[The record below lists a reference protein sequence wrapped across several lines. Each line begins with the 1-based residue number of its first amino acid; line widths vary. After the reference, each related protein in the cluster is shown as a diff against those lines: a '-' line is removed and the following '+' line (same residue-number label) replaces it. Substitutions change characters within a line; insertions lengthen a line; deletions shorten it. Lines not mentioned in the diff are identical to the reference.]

1 MKKSLYYITILILL
15 FGFYF
20 SFTNRK
26 VEHSKNIMKM
36 DTYISIKL
44 YSKNKKVDKIL
55 NDVESIYNKYDI
67 LADAYTKYDNVIN
80 VYYLNNI
87 LEVGKEVTISDDLTS
102 LIKYGIDVYTK
113 TNGLVN
119 IAMGNVTSVWKKY
132 LNDGKK
138 VPSDSELSS
147 LNININDIVLEG
159 NKFLKKS
166 DVKLDLGAIA
176 KGYVTEEVGNYLES
190 KKIDKYLIN
199 AGGNVKVGKSYKDG
213 KYVIGIEN
221 PNDTNKMY
229 KKINVENKS
238 VVTSGDYQ
246 RYYEVNGIRYNHII
260 NPKTRFPANNVKSVT
275 VICDNSKDA
284 DMYSTYLFLLPLEE
298 ALNYVNNKDNLEA
311 VFYVNEDNIITS
323 KGFSSYE

>member
-20 SFTNRK
+20 SFMNRK

-284 DMYSTYLFLLPLEE
+284 DMYSTYLFLLPLGE

>member
-67 LADAYTKYDNVIN
+67 LADAYTKHDNVIN
-80 VYYLNNI
+80 VYYLNNV
-87 LEVGKEVTISDDLTS
+87 LEVNKEVTISKELADF
-102 LIKYGIDVYTK
+102 IQYGIDVYNN

-119 IAMGNVTSVWKKY
+119 IAMGNVTGVWKKY
-132 LNDGKK
+132 INEGTE
-138 VPSDSELSS
+138 VPSEKELNN

>member
-284 DMYSTYLFLLPLEE
+284 DMYSTYLFLLSLEE
-298 ALNYVNNKDNLEA
+298 ALDYVNNTDNLEA
-311 VFYVNEDNIITS
+311 VFYVNDDNIITS

>member
-80 VYYLNNI
+80 VYYLNNV
-87 LEVGKEVTISDDLTS
+87 LEVNKEVIISKELADL
-102 LIKYGIDVYTK
+102 IQYGIDVYNN

-119 IAMGNVTSVWKKY
+119 IAMGNVTGVWKKY
-132 LNDGKK
+132 INEGTE
-138 VPSDSELSS
+138 VPSEKELNN

-284 DMYSTYLFLLPLEE
+284 DMHSTYLFLLSLEE
-298 ALNYVNNKDNLEA
+298 ALDYVNNTDNLEA
-311 VFYVNEDNIITS
+311 VFYVNEDKIITS

>member
-36 DTYISIKL
+36 DTYINIKL

-80 VYYLNNI
+80 VYYLNNV
-87 LEVGKEVTISDDLTS
+87 LKVNKEVTISKELADL
-102 LIKYGIDVYTK
+102 IQYGIDAYNN

-119 IAMGNVTSVWKKY
+119 IAMGNVTGVWKKY
-132 LNDGKK
+132 INEGTE
-138 VPSDSELSS
+138 VPSEKELNN

-166 DVKLDLGAIA
+166 DVKLDLGSIT

-199 AGGNVKVGKSYKDG
+199 AGGNVKVGKSYKNG

>member
-36 DTYISIKL
+36 DTYINIKL
-44 YSKNKKVDKIL
+44 YSKNKNVDKIL

-80 VYYLNNI
+80 VYYLNNV
-87 LEVGKEVTISDDLTS
+87 LEVNKEVTISKELADL
-102 LIKYGIDVYTK
+102 IQYGIDVYNN

-132 LNDGKK
+132 INEGTE
-138 VPSDSELSS
+138 VPSEKELNN

-166 DVKLDLGAIA
+166 DVKLDLGSIT

-246 RYYEVNGIRYNHII
+246 RYYEVNGTRYNHII

>member
-36 DTYISIKL
+36 DTYINIKL
-44 YSKNKKVDKIL
+44 YSKNKNVDKIL

-80 VYYLNNI
+80 VYYLNNV
-87 LEVGKEVTISDDLTS
+87 LKVNKEVTISKELADL
-102 LIKYGIDVYTK
+102 IQYGIDVYNN

-119 IAMGNVTSVWKKY
+119 IAMGNVTGVWKKY
-132 LNDGKK
+132 INEGTE
-138 VPSDSELSS
+138 VPSEKELNN

-166 DVKLDLGAIA
+166 DVKLDLGSIT

-311 VFYVNEDNIITS
+311 VFYVNEDKIITS

>member
-80 VYYLNNI
+80 VYYLNNV
-87 LEVGKEVTISDDLTS
+87 LEVNKEVIISKELADL
-102 LIKYGIDVYTK
+102 IQYGIDVYNN

-119 IAMGNVTSVWKKY
+119 IAMGNVTGVWKKY
-132 LNDGKK
+132 INEGTE
-138 VPSDSELSS
+138 VPSEKELNN

-275 VICDNSKDA
+275 IICDNSKDA

>member
-80 VYYLNNI
+80 VYYLNNV
-87 LEVGKEVTISDDLTS
+87 LEVNKEVIISKELADL
-102 LIKYGIDVYTK
+102 IQYGIDVYNN

-119 IAMGNVTSVWKKY
+119 IAMGNVTGVWKKY
-132 LNDGKK
+132 INEGTE
-138 VPSDSELSS
+138 VPSEKELNN

>member
-284 DMYSTYLFLLPLEE
+284 DMYSTYLFLLSLEE

>member
-36 DTYISIKL
+36 DTYINIKL

-80 VYYLNNI
+80 VYYLNNV
-87 LEVGKEVTISDDLTS
+87 LEVNKEVIISKELADL
-102 LIKYGIDVYTK
+102 IQYGIDVYNN

-119 IAMGNVTSVWKKY
+119 IAMGNVTGVWKKY
-132 LNDGKK
+132 INEGTE
-138 VPSDSELSS
+138 VPSEKELNN

>member
-36 DTYISIKL
+36 DTYINIKL

-80 VYYLNNI
+80 VYYLNNV
-87 LEVGKEVTISDDLTS
+87 LKVNKEITISKELADL
-102 LIKYGIDVYTK
+102 IQYGIDVYNN

-119 IAMGNVTSVWKKY
+119 IAMGNVTGVWKKY
-132 LNDGKK
+132 INEGTEIPSEKELNN
-138 VPSDSELSS
+138 

-166 DVKLDLGAIA
+166 DVKLDLGSIT

-284 DMYSTYLFLLPLEE
+284 DMYSTYLFLLSLEE

>member
-36 DTYISIKL
+36 DTYINIKL

-80 VYYLNNI
+80 VYYLNNV
-87 LEVGKEVTISDDLTS
+87 LEVNKEVTISKELADL
-102 LIKYGIDVYTK
+102 IQYGIDVYNN

-119 IAMGNVTSVWKKY
+119 IAMGNVTGVWKKY
-132 LNDGKK
+132 INEGTE
-138 VPSDSELSS
+138 VPSEKELNN

-166 DVKLDLGAIA
+166 DVKLDLGSIT

-311 VFYVNEDNIITS
+311 VFYVNEDKIITS

>member
-284 DMYSTYLFLLPLEE
+284 DMYSTYLFLLSLEE
-298 ALNYVNNKDNLEA
+298 ALDYVNNTDNLEA

>member
-80 VYYLNNI
+80 VYYLNNV
-87 LEVGKEVTISDDLTS
+87 LEVNKEVIISKELADL
-102 LIKYGIDVYTK
+102 IQYGIDVYNN

-119 IAMGNVTSVWKKY
+119 IAMGNVTGVWKKY
-132 LNDGKK
+132 INEGTE
-138 VPSDSELSS
+138 VPSEKELNN

-166 DVKLDLGAIA
+166 DVKLDLGSIT

-284 DMYSTYLFLLPLEE
+284 DMYSTYLFLLSLEE

>member
-284 DMYSTYLFLLPLEE
+284 DMYSTYLFLLSLEE
-298 ALNYVNNKDNLEA
+298 ALDYVNNTDNLEA
-311 VFYVNEDNIITS
+311 VFYVNEDKIITS

>member
-20 SFTNRK
+20 SFMNRK
-26 VEHSKNIMKM
+26 LEYSKNIMKM
-36 DTYISIKL
+36 DTYINIKL
-44 YSKNKKVDKIL
+44 YSKNRKADKIL
-55 NDVESIYNKYDI
+55 SEVESIYNKYDV
-67 LADAYTKYDNVIN
+67 LADAYTKHDNVIN

-102 LIKYGIDVYTK
+102 LIRYGIDAYTK

-119 IAMGNVTSVWKKY
+119 IAMGNVTSVWEKY

-138 VPSDSELSS
+138 VPSDSELSN

-260 NPKTRFPANNVKSVT
+260 NPKTRFPSNNVKSVT

-284 DMYSTYLFLLPLEE
+284 DMYSTYLFLLSLEE
-298 ALNYVNNKDNLEA
+298 ALDYVNNTDNLEA
-311 VFYVNEDNIITS
+311 VFYMNDDNIITS

>member
-284 DMYSTYLFLLPLEE
+284 DMYSTYLFLLSLEE
-298 ALNYVNNKDNLEA
+298 ALDYVNNTDNLEA
-311 VFYVNEDNIITS
+311 VFYVDEDKIITS

>member
-26 VEHSKNIMKM
+26 LEYSKNIMKM
-36 DTYISIKL
+36 DTYINIKL
-44 YSKNKKVDKIL
+44 YSKNRKVDKIL

-284 DMYSTYLFLLPLEE
+284 DMYSTYLFLLSLEE
-298 ALNYVNNKDNLEA
+298 ALDYVNNTDNLEA
-311 VFYVNEDNIITS
+311 VFYVNDDNIITS

>member
-284 DMYSTYLFLLPLEE
+284 DMYSTYLFLLPLGE

>member
-36 DTYISIKL
+36 DTYINIKL

-80 VYYLNNI
+80 VYYLNNV
-87 LEVGKEVTISDDLTS
+87 LKVNKEITISKELADL
-102 LIKYGIDVYTK
+102 IQYGIDVYNN

-119 IAMGNVTSVWKKY
+119 IAMGNVTGVWKKY
-132 LNDGKK
+132 INEGTEIPSEKELNN
-138 VPSDSELSS
+138 

-166 DVKLDLGAIA
+166 DVKLDLGSIT

-190 KKIDKYLIN
+190 KKIDKYLI
-199 AGGNVKVGKSYKDG
+199 
-213 KYVIGIEN
+213 
-221 PNDTNKMY
+221 
-229 KKINVENKS
+229 
-238 VVTSGDYQ
+238 
-246 RYYEVNGIRYNHII
+246 RL
-260 NPKTRFPANNVKSVT
+260 
-275 VICDNSKDA
+275 C
-284 DMYSTYLFLLPLEE
+284 
-298 ALNYVNNKDNLEA
+298 
-311 VFYVNEDNIITS
+311 
-323 KGFSSYE
+323 

>member
-26 VEHSKNIMKM
+26 LEYSKNIMKM
-36 DTYISIKL
+36 DTYINIKL
-44 YSKNKKVDKIL
+44 YSKNRKVDKIL

-80 VYYLNNI
+80 VYYLNNV
-87 LEVGKEVTISDDLTS
+87 LEVNKEVTISKELADL
-102 LIKYGIDVYTK
+102 IQYGIDVYTK

-119 IAMGNVTSVWKKY
+119 IAMGNVTGVWKKY
-132 LNDGKK
+132 INEGTE
-138 VPSDSELSS
+138 VPSEKELNN

>member
-36 DTYISIKL
+36 DTYINIKL

-80 VYYLNNI
+80 MYYLNNV
-87 LEVGKEVTISDDLTS
+87 LEVNKEVTISKELADL
-102 LIKYGIDVYTK
+102 IQYGIDVYNN

-119 IAMGNVTSVWKKY
+119 IAMGNVTGVWKKY
-132 LNDGKK
+132 INEGTE
-138 VPSDSELSS
+138 VPSEKELNN

-166 DVKLDLGAIA
+166 DVKLDLGSIT

>member
-36 DTYISIKL
+36 DTYINIKL

-80 VYYLNNI
+80 VYYLNNV
-87 LEVGKEVTISDDLTS
+87 LEVNKEVTISKELADL
-102 LIKYGIDVYTK
+102 IQYGIDVYNN

-119 IAMGNVTSVWKKY
+119 IAMGNVTGVWKKY
-132 LNDGKK
+132 INEGTE
-138 VPSDSELSS
+138 VPSEKELNN

-166 DVKLDLGAIA
+166 DVKLDLGSIA

>member
-36 DTYISIKL
+36 DTYINIKL
-44 YSKNKKVDKIL
+44 YSKNKNVDKIL

-80 VYYLNNI
+80 VYYLNNV
-87 LEVGKEVTISDDLTS
+87 LEVNKEVTISKELADL
-102 LIKYGIDVYTK
+102 IQYGIDVYNN

-119 IAMGNVTSVWKKY
+119 IAMGNVTGVWKKY
-132 LNDGKK
+132 INEGTE
-138 VPSDSELSS
+138 VPSEKELNN

-166 DVKLDLGAIA
+166 DVKLDLGSIT

>member
-67 LADAYTKYDNVIN
+67 LADAYTKHDNVIN

-119 IAMGNVTSVWKKY
+119 IAMGNVTGVWKKY
-132 LNDGKK
+132 INEGTE
-138 VPSDSELSS
+138 VPSEKELNN

-166 DVKLDLGAIA
+166 DVKLDLGSIA

-229 KKINVENKS
+229 KKINVEKKS

-311 VFYVNEDNIITS
+311 VFYVNEDKIITS

>member
-1 MKKSLYYITILILL
+1 MKKSLYYITIIILL

-20 SFTNRK
+20 SFINRK
-26 VEHSKNIMKM
+26 LEYSKNIMKM
-36 DTYISIKL
+36 DTYINIKL
-44 YSKNKKVDKIL
+44 YSKNRKVNKIL
-55 NDVESIYNKYDI
+55 NEVESIYNKYDV
-67 LADAYTKYDNVIN
+67 LVDAYIKYDNVIN

-87 LEVGKEVTISDDLTS
+87 LEVGKEVTISDDLAS
-102 LIKYGIDVYTK
+102 LIKYGIDTYDK

-119 IAMGNVTSVWKKY
+119 IAMGNVTSVWKRY

-138 VPSDSELSS
+138 VPIDSELSS
-147 LNININDIVLEG
+147 LNIDINDIVLEG

-166 DVKLDLGAIA
+166 DVKLDLGAIT
-176 KGYVTEEVGNYLES
+176 KGYVTEEVGNYLEN

-199 AGGNVKVGKSYKDG
+199 AGGNVKVGKSYKDS
-213 KYVIGIEN
+213 KYVIGIED

-229 KKINVENKS
+229 KKINIENKS

-260 NPKTRFPANNVKSVT
+260 NPKTRFPANNVRSVT
-275 VICDNSKDA
+275 VICNNSKDA

-298 ALNYVNNKDNLEA
+298 ALDYVNNTDNLEA

>member
-80 VYYLNNI
+80 VYYLNNV
-87 LEVGKEVTISDDLTS
+87 LEVNKEVIISKELADL
-102 LIKYGIDVYTK
+102 IQYGIDVYNN

-119 IAMGNVTSVWKKY
+119 IAMGNVTGVWKKY
-132 LNDGKK
+132 INEGTE
-138 VPSDSELSS
+138 VPSEKELNN

-284 DMYSTYLFLLPLEE
+284 DMYSTYLFLLSLEE

>member
-26 VEHSKNIMKM
+26 LEYSKNIMKM
-36 DTYISIKL
+36 DTYINIKL
-44 YSKNKKVDKIL
+44 YSKNRKADKIL
-55 NDVESIYNKYDI
+55 NEVEYIYNKYDI
-67 LADAYTKYDNVIN
+67 LADAYTKHDNVIN
-80 VYYLNNI
+80 VYYLNNV

-138 VPSDSELSS
+138 VPSEKELNN

-166 DVKLDLGAIA
+166 DVKLDLGSIA

>member
-36 DTYISIKL
+36 DTYINIKL

-80 VYYLNNI
+80 VYYLNNA
-87 LEVGKEVTISDDLTS
+87 LEVNKEVTISKELADL
-102 LIKYGIDVYTK
+102 IQYGIDVYNN

-119 IAMGNVTSVWKKY
+119 IAMGNVTGVWKKY
-132 LNDGKK
+132 INEGTE
-138 VPSDSELSS
+138 VPSEKELNN

-166 DVKLDLGAIA
+166 DVKLDLGSIT

>member
-36 DTYISIKL
+36 DTYINIKL

-80 VYYLNNI
+80 VYYLNNV
-87 LEVGKEVTISDDLTS
+87 LEVNKEVTISKELADL
-102 LIKYGIDVYTK
+102 IQYGIDVYNN

-119 IAMGNVTSVWKKY
+119 IAMGNVTGVWKKY
-132 LNDGKK
+132 INEGTE
-138 VPSDSELSS
+138 VPSEKELNN

-166 DVKLDLGAIA
+166 DVKLDLGSIT

-260 NPKTRFPANNVKSVT
+260 NPKTRFPTNNVKSVT

>member
-36 DTYISIKL
+36 DTYINIKL

-80 VYYLNNI
+80 VYYLNNV
-87 LEVGKEVTISDDLTS
+87 LEVNKEVTISKELADL
-102 LIKYGIDVYTK
+102 IQYGIDVYNN

-119 IAMGNVTSVWKKY
+119 IAMGNVTGVWKKY
-132 LNDGKK
+132 INEGTE
-138 VPSDSELSS
+138 VPSEKELNN

-166 DVKLDLGAIA
+166 DVKLDLGSIT

-229 KKINVENKS
+229 KKINVEKKS

-260 NPKTRFPANNVKSVT
+260 NPKTRFPTNNVKSVT

>member
-67 LADAYTKYDNVIN
+67 LADAYTKHDNVIN

-138 VPSDSELSS
+138 VPSEKELNN

-166 DVKLDLGAIA
+166 DVKLDLGSIA

-284 DMYSTYLFLLPLEE
+284 DMYSTYLFLLSLEE

>member
-1 MKKSLYYITILILL
+1 MKKNLYYITIIILL

-20 SFTNRK
+20 SFINRK
-26 VEHSKNIMKM
+26 LEYSKNIMKM
-36 DTYISIKL
+36 DTYINIKL
-44 YSKNKKVDKIL
+44 YSKNRKVDKIL
-55 NDVESIYNKYDI
+55 NEVESIYNKYDV
-67 LADAYTKYDNVIN
+67 LVDAYTKYDNVIN

-87 LEVGKEVTISDDLTS
+87 LEVGKEVTISDDLAS
-102 LIKYGIDVYTK
+102 LIKYGIDTYDK

-119 IAMGNVTSVWKKY
+119 IAMGNVTSVWKRY

-138 VPSDSELSS
+138 VPIDSELSS
-147 LNININDIVLEG
+147 LNIDINDIVLEG

-166 DVKLDLGAIA
+166 DVKLDLGAIT
-176 KGYVTEEVGNYLES
+176 KGYVTEEVGNYLEN

-199 AGGNVKVGKSYKDG
+199 SGGNVKVGKSYKDS
-213 KYVIGIEN
+213 KYVIGIED

-229 KKINVENKS
+229 KKINIENKS

-260 NPKTRFPANNVKSVT
+260 NPKTRFPANNVRSVT
-275 VICDNSKDA
+275 VICNNSKDA

-298 ALNYVNNKDNLEA
+298 ALDYVNNTDNLEA

>member
-36 DTYISIKL
+36 DTYINIKL

-80 VYYLNNI
+80 VYYLNNV
-87 LEVGKEVTISDDLTS
+87 LEVNKEVTISKELADL
-102 LIKYGIDVYTK
+102 IQYGIDVYNN

-119 IAMGNVTSVWKKY
+119 IAMGNVTGVWKKY
-132 LNDGKK
+132 INEGTE
-138 VPSDSELSS
+138 VPSEKELNN

-166 DVKLDLGAIA
+166 DVKLDLGSIA

-246 RYYEVNGIRYNHII
+246 RYYEANGIRYNHII

>member
-36 DTYISIKL
+36 DTYINIKL

-80 VYYLNNI
+80 VYYLNNV
-87 LEVGKEVTISDDLTS
+87 LEVNKEVTISKELADL
-102 LIKYGIDVYTK
+102 IQYGIDVYNN

-119 IAMGNVTSVWKKY
+119 IAMGNVTGIWKKY
-132 LNDGKK
+132 INEGTE
-138 VPSDSELSS
+138 VPSEKELNN

-166 DVKLDLGAIA
+166 DVKLDLGSIT

>member
-36 DTYISIKL
+36 DTYINIKL

-80 VYYLNNI
+80 VYYLNNV
-87 LEVGKEVTISDDLTS
+87 LEVNKEVTISKELADL
-102 LIKYGIDVYTK
+102 IQYGIDVYNN

-119 IAMGNVTSVWKKY
+119 IAMGNVTGIWKKY
-132 LNDGKK
+132 INEGTE
-138 VPSDSELSS
+138 VPSEKELNN

-166 DVKLDLGAIA
+166 DVKLDLGSIT

-275 VICDNSKDA
+275 VICDNSKNA